1 MTIVTATV
9 RLHDLDMV
17 INKESEAAIKED
29 PVTDIELMDEP
40 QEEIEPGDFV
50 PDRFAGGFDNVRLYL
65 REIGNVPLLS
75 VHDEKLV
82 ARRIEMARHI
92 SAISSGLE
100 NQVKKVTASQ
110 IFLEMLRELG
120 KSSEILSQLQK
131 RFDLAENTCFVDT
144 IKNKRFNAALERE
157 FDKSTVQIIA
167 GNLNLPAESVE
178 YLLVLI
184 SIDTALLPENVLS
197 IIGPKVLPSNIS
209 TLVTDRRFTEKL
221 KKHQIY
227 LQTYLAQVQADG
239 KQAKDRLTEANLR
252 LVVSIA
258 KKYMG
263 HGMSLQDMIQEGNIG
278 LIRAVERFNLHK
290 GFKFSTYA
298 TWWIRQ
304 SITRAIAD
312 QARAIRVPVHVI
324 EIINKLSKITR
335 ELSQEYGR
343 DPTMEEIGKSIGFSQ
358 EKVRKIYKIAQLPV
372 SLELPMGDDSENNL
386 VDFIEDRDAIQPL
399 DNATNQSLKEQIRKA
414 LSTLK
419 PREQIILK
427 LRYGL
432 DDGRARTLEEVGL
445 EFSVTRERI
454 RQIELKA
461 IRKLRHTNRSLKLK
475 DYLE

>member
-1 MTIVTATV
+1 MTIVTATA
-9 RLHDLDMV
+9 RLNDLDIV

-29 PVTDIELMDEP
+29 PVGDIELMDEP
-40 QEEIEPGDFV
+40 LEVIEPGDFV

-75 VHDEKLV
+75 ADAEKLA
-82 ARRIEMARHI
+82 ARQIEMARHI

-100 NQVKKVTASQ
+100 NQGIQVTAAQ
-110 IFLEMLRELG
+110 IFLEIHPGTRANLP
-120 KSSEILSQLQK
+120 KSSVNFKSILICL
-131 RFDLAENTCFVDT
+131 RNTGFVET
-144 IKNKRFNAALERE
+144 IKNKRFRAAIEGEL
-157 FDKSTVQIIA
+157 DKSTVQTIA

-184 SIDTALLPENVLS
+184 SIDIALLPENVIS
-197 IIGPKVLPSNIS
+197 FISPKVLPSNIS
-209 TLVTDRRFTEKL
+209 TLATDRKFPEKL

-278 LIRAVERFNLHK
+278 LMRAVERFNLHK

-312 QARAIRVPVHVI
+312 QATHHSGSR
-324 EIINKLSKITR
+324 TR
-335 ELSQEYGR
+335 
-343 DPTMEEIGKSIGFSQ
+343 D
-358 EKVRKIYKIAQLPV
+358 
-372 SLELPMGDDSENNL
+372 
-386 VDFIEDRDAIQPL
+386 
-399 DNATNQSLKEQIRKA
+399 
-414 LSTLK
+414 
-419 PREQIILK
+419 
-427 LRYGL
+427 
-432 DDGRARTLEEVGL
+432 
-445 EFSVTRERI
+445 
-454 RQIELKA
+454 
-461 IRKLRHTNRSLKLK
+461 
-475 DYLE
+475 

>member
-1 MTIVTATV
+1 MTIVTATA
-9 RLHDLDMV
+9 RLNDLDIV
-17 INKESEAAIKED
+17 ISKESESVIKED
-29 PVTDIELMDEP
+29 PAGDIELMDEP
-40 QEEIEPGDFV
+40 LEVIEPGDFV

-65 REIGNVPLLS
+65 REIGNVSLLS
-75 VHDEKLV
+75 VDAEKLA
-82 ARRIEMARHI
+82 ARQIEMARHI

-100 NQVKKVTASQ
+100 NQGIQVTAVQ
-110 IFLEMLRELG
+110 IFLEIIRELG
-120 KSSEILSQLQK
+120 QSSQIISKLQQNL
-131 RFDLAENTCFVDT
+131 DLPEKTGFVDT
-144 IKNKRFNAALERE
+144 IINTQFRAAIDGVI
-157 FDKSTVQIIA
+157 DKSTVQTIA

-184 SIDTALLPENVLS
+184 SIDIALLPENVIS
-197 IIGPKVLPSNIS
+197 FISPKVLPSNIS
-209 TLVTDRRFTEKL
+209 TLATDRKFPEKL

-263 HGMSLQDMIQEGNIG
+263 HAMSLQDMIQEGNIG
-278 LIRAVERFNLHK
+278 LMRAVERLTCIK
-290 GFKFSTYA
+290 VFKFSTYA

-312 QARAIRVPVHVI
+312 QGRTIRVPVHVI
-324 EIINKLSKITR
+324 ETINKLSKITR

-358 EKVRKIYKIAQLPV
+358 EKVREIFKIAQLPV

-432 DDGRARTLEEVGL
+432 DDGRARTLEEVGS

-454 RQIELKA
+454 RQIEAKA
-461 IRKLRHTNRSLKLK
+461 IRKLRCANRSLKLK

>member
-1 MTIVTATV
+1 MTIVAATA
-9 RLHDLDMV
+9 RLNDLDIV
-17 INKESEAAIKED
+17 IIKESESAIKENTA
-29 PVTDIELMDEP
+29 PDIELMAEP
-40 QEEIEPGDFV
+40 PEEIEQGDFV

-65 REIGNVPLLS
+65 CEIGNVPLITAIE
-75 VHDEKLV
+75 EKKA
-82 ARRIEMARHI
+82 ARQIEMASRVAGI
-92 SAISSGLE
+92 VSSLE
-100 NQVKKVTASQ
+100 NQGTQATAVY
-110 IFLEMLRELG
+110 IFQEIIRELG
-120 KSSEILSQLQK
+120 QSSQIISILQQNLN
-131 RFDLAENTCFVDT
+131 LPENTGFVDT
-144 IKNKRFNAALERE
+144 IINTQFRAVIDGVI
-157 FDKSTVQIIA
+157 DKSTVQTLA
-167 GNLNLPAESVE
+167 ENLNLPVESVE

-184 SIDTALLPENVLS
+184 SIDIALIPENVLS
-197 IIGPKVLPSNIS
+197 LISPKAVPSDIS
-209 TLVTDRRFTEKL
+209 TFGTDRKFSEKL
-221 KKHQIY
+221 KKHKIY
-227 LQTYLAQVQADG
+227 LQTYLAKVQADG

-263 HGMSLQDMIQEGNIG
+263 HAMSLQDMIQEGNIG
-278 LIRAVERFNLHK
+278 LMRAVERFNLHK

-312 QARAIRVPVHVI
+312 QARTIRVPVHVI
-324 EIINKLSKITR
+324 ETINKLSRITR

-343 DPTMEEIGKSIGFSQ
+343 DPTMEEIGKCIGFSQ
-358 EKVRKIYKIAQLPV
+358 EKVRKIFKIAQLPV

-419 PREQIILK
+419 PKEQIILK

-432 DDGRARTLEEVGL
+432 DDGRARTLEEVGS

-454 RQIELKA
+454 RQIEAKA
-461 IRKLRHTNRSLKLK
+461 IRKLRHANRSLKLK

>member
-1 MTIVTATV
+1 MTIVIATA
-9 RLHDLDMV
+9 RLNDLDIV

-29 PVTDIELMDEP
+29 PVTDIELLDEP
-40 QEEIEPGDFV
+40 PEEIEPGDFV
-50 PDRFAGGFDNVRLYL
+50 PDQFAGGFDNVRLYL

-75 VHDEKLV
+75 VDAEKHA
-82 ARRIEMARHI
+82 ARQIEIARHI

-100 NQVKKVTASQ
+100 NQGRQVTSAQ
-110 IFLEMLRELG
+110 IFLEILRELG
-120 KSSEILSQLQK
+120 KTSEIFLQLQK
-131 RFDLAENTCFVDT
+131 YFDFPENASFVAT
-144 IKNKRFNAALERE
+144 IKNKRLNAALERE
-157 FDKSTVQIIA
+157 IDKSTVQTIA
-167 GNLNLPAESVE
+167 VKLNLPAESVE
-178 YLLVLI
+178 YLQVLI
-184 SIDTALLPENVLS
+184 SIDIALISENILS
-197 IIGPKVLPSNIS
+197 IISPKVLPSNIS
-209 TLVTDRRFTEKL
+209 TLAKDKKFTEKL
-221 KKHQIY
+221 KKHQVY
-227 LQTYLAQVQADG
+227 LQTYLAQAQADG

-278 LIRAVERFNLHK
+278 LMRAVERFNLHK

-312 QARAIRVPVHVI
+312 QARTIRVPVHVI
-324 EIINKLSKITR
+324 ETINKLSRITR

-343 DPTMEEIGKSIGFSQ
+343 DPTMEEIGKCIGFSP
-358 EKVRKIYKIAQLPV
+358 EKVRKVLKNAQLPV

-386 VDFIEDRDAIQPL
+386 VDFIEDRDAVQPL
-399 DNATNQSLKEQIRKA
+399 DNATRQSLKEQIRKA

-419 PREQIILK
+419 PKEQIVLR

-432 DDGRARTLEEVGL
+432 DDGRARTLEEVGS

-454 RQIELKA
+454 RQIEAKA
-461 IRKLRHTNRSLKLK
+461 IHKLRHTNRSLKLK